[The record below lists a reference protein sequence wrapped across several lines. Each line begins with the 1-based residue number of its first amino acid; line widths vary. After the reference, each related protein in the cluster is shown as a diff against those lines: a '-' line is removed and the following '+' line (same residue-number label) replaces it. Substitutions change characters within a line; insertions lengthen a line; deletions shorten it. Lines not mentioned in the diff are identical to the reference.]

1 MLRSRSNSV
10 SVVQI
15 GISFLESKFDED
27 LFKKSHSKGI
37 NHTISN
43 HISLRVLELLFGA
56 VDSRKNFIFHSNFGK
71 STIWENQLLY
81 PVCSVQ
87 KHKLYLIMLLD
98 SLSFTHVFYWSLN
111 FIYYF

>member
-43 HISLRVLELLFGA
+43 HISLRVLELLFWS
-56 VDSRKNFIFHSNFGK
+56 SRFKKKFHFPFKFWKKHHLGK
-71 STIWENQLLY
+71 SAFIS
-81 PVCSVQ
+81 SVQ
-87 KHKLYLIMLLD
+87 CTEAKVIFNHA
-98 SLSFTHVFYWSLN
+98 S
-111 FIYYF
+111 